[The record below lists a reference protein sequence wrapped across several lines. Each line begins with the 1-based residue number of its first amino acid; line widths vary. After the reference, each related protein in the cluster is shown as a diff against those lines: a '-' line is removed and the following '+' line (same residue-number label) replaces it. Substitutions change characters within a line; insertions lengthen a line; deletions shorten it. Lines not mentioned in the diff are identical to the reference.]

1 MKMCPETSKKVET
14 EEKTAEMTTTQYL
27 IETIKQLQEEV
38 ENLRLELKKAKSI
51 PSGKIGFA
59 FAIPGILALVAAVL
73 NNSNILAFIGLG
85 LAFWGAL
92 FFFVRPVRY
101 VQSSLIDSTALPTYK
116 TIDRIV
122 ADLKYKGKS
131 YYIPPYPKEVYLPEY
146 LKGLKDPVVFIS
158 ADTGGMPSIEE
169 LAKSKFLLANP
180 NGICVAPPGLG
191 ILTQLEKELGKDSS
205 KLQLTELCEAL
216 PPLVVE
222 NLRLVRELEMKVEED
237 TAYLKM
243 LDSVYKS
250 LYAEKEKLRSVHFL
264 GCPLASAI
272 ACALAKASGKM
283 VTILKVNTSA
293 DGQIIEVRYRMV
305 EG

>member
-222 NLRLVRELEMKVEED
+222 NLRLVRELKMKVEEN

-243 LDSVYKS
+243 LDPVYKS